1 MGKRGAENSQISK
14 EDYEA
19 AERESEAQDEAQG
32 QMHRASEDELRKRR
46 IIRAKK
52 DNGNN
57 PVGAGAFAGVNLI
70 PEAPRTGFSFSLSNH
85 PAPAGE
91 VERLENQRNEDLLKA
106 HKDIVSA
113 TDASEKERLIYKAMR
128 IIGKFKKV
136 IYDATKNTPSVAS
149 DITAAAPSA
158 GTSAAA
164 PMAASTLATTSP
176 ATSNGGFAFGA
187 ATTPAVSSIAAPSSS
202 TGFSFGKPAASS
214 TSPSLSGGFSFGA
227 ASQPAAS
234 STTPSS
240 SGGFS
245 FGAAS
250 QPAASSTTPSSS
262 GGFSFGAPATP
273 ATSSAL
279 TSPVNNTTTSA
290 MEPASNDGEP
300 SDEIPTTQ
308 AGAVV
313 QQVADP
319 DWDDIGSF
327 DRVTIY
333 RDDNGTWTPVLQ
345 KTTLRLQT
353 FKTDSSRHR
362 MIARTMMGKVAVNMR
377 IQSGMGFKYAEKP
390 IKRGPVGTILFVG
403 TNDVEKGPEKFM
415 IKAGVP
421 DGKQLQAKL
430 DELCS
435 K

>member
-1 MGKRGAENSQISK
+1 MVKRGAENRQISK

-19 AERESEAQDEAQG
+19 EERESEAQNQAEG
-32 QMHRASEDELRKRR
+32 QMSRASEDELRKRR
-46 IIRAKK
+46 IIRAKR

-57 PVGAGAFAGVNLI
+57 PAGAGAFAGVNLI
-70 PEAPRTGFSFSLSNH
+70 AESPHTGFSFSSSNH
-85 PAPAGE
+85 PAPEGE
-91 VERLENQRNEDLLKA
+91 VERLENQRKEDLFNL
-106 HKDIVSA
+106 HKDIVST
-113 TDASEKERLIYKAMR
+113 TDASEKERLIYKAIR
-128 IIGKFKKV
+128 NIGKFKKV
-136 IYDATKNTPSVAS
+136 IYDATKSTSSVAS
-149 DITAAAPSA
+149 DITAAPST
-158 GTSAAA
+158 GTSGTA

-176 ATSNGGFAFGA
+176 ATSNGGFSFGA
-187 ATTPAVSSIAAPSSS
+187 ATTPATASSTAAPSSS
-202 TGFSFGKPAASS
+202 GGFSFGKPAASS
-214 TSPSLSGGFSFGA
+214 TTPSLSGGFSFGA
-227 ASQPAAS
+227 ASKPAAS

-240 SGGFS
+240 SDGFS
-245 FGAAS
+245 FGAAAT
-250 QPAASSTTPSSS
+250 PAASS
-262 GGFSFGAPATP
+262 APTA
-273 ATSSAL
+273 
-279 TSPVNNTTTSA
+279 PVNNTTA
-290 MEPASNDGEP
+290 FAADPAPNDGEP

-333 RDDNGTWTPVLQ
+333 RNDNGTWTPVLQ

-377 IQSGMGFKYAEKP
+377 IQSGMGFTFAEKP
-390 IKRGPVGTILFVG
+390 TKRGPVGTILFVG

-415 IKAGVP
+415 VKAGVP